1 MATMEKWI
9 NGAEGREVKRV
20 IDKNFQIL
28 ARHLSSN
35 MLSLTTQ
42 ERTLLSND
50 YVREGLR
57 VYDTT
62 LDRWFKY
69 SGNSWVE
76 CPAEYIANITLSSWT
91 DNLIYINFNTHHIK
105 NPIVQL
111 YINDGIGYSPVLGG
125 VSIDAEFNI
134 TLYTDMP
141 FVGRVVIK

>member
-1 MATMEKWI
+1 MATMEKWV
-9 NGAEGREVKRV
+9 NGAEGKEVKRV
-20 IDKNFQIL
+20 IDQNFQTL

-42 ERTLLSND
+42 ERKLLSSD
-50 YVREGLR
+50 YISEGLR

-69 SGNSWVE
+69 TGKSWIE

-91 DNLIYINFNTHHIK
+91 ENLIYIDFNTHHIK

-111 YINDGIGYSPVLGG
+111 YINDGAGYSPVIGG
-125 VSIDAEFNI
+125 VTVDAEFNI
-134 TLYTDMP
+134 SLSTDMP
-141 FVGRVVIK
+141 FTGKVVVK